1 MWQSASSDGQRSVHG
16 MVNKTK
22 PFNLIDR
29 RGRNTIQLRYGESAN
44 DPRPFTLIVTAG
56 YVAARIGKEFPSH
69 ADVIAYVD
77 VHAEELRTIAISK
90 YERGF
95 STETLL

>member
-1 MWQSASSDGQRSVHG
+1 

-22 PFNLIDR
+22 PFLLIDR
-29 RGRNTIQLRYGESAN
+29 RGRNTVQLRYGDGSN
-44 DPRPFTLIVTAG
+44 DPRPFTLVVTPV
-56 YVAARIGKEFPSH
+56 YVASRINKEFPSH
-69 ADVIAYVD
+69 DDVMGYVET
-77 VHAEELRTIAISK
+77 HAEELRTIAISK